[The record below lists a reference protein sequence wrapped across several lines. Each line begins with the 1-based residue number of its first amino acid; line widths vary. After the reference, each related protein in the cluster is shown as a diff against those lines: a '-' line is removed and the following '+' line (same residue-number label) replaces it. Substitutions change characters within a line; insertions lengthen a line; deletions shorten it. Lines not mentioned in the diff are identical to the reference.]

1 MARLRLTPRTIAWAL
16 LAAGLALAAAVPDGP
31 PLPRRS
37 HDGFIIL
44 AGDFHVH
51 SFPGDGSLPP
61 WEIAREARRRGL
73 DVVALTNHNSL
84 LSSRLAGLLPSTSG
98 AALLIPSQELTA
110 AGYHMGAIGVSSP
123 VPWRQPATAAAA
135 EIRARG
141 GVSIAVHPSGR
152 YARSFDDAIGAL
164 DGIEAAHP
172 LMHVV
177 ASGRRDMEAFYRR
190 ATASRPSIAV
200 IGSTDFHYFAPVGLA
215 RTYLFARDAS
225 QEAVL
230 DAIRRGATVACD
242 GLGKTYGTA
251 ARVAV
256 VADDCRRAATAPPAG
271 SGTADTIA
279 TVCTWLGAVALVLAG
294 SFERRTD
301 LC

>member
-1 MARLRLTPRTIAWAL
+1 MARLTPAPRTIAWML
-16 LAAGLALAAAVPDGP
+16 LAIGLVVAAAAPEAP
-31 PLPRRS
+31 PLPRRA
-37 HDGFIIL
+37 HGTLVVL

-84 LSSRLAGLLPSTSG
+84 LSSRLARLLPSPSAG
-98 AALLIPSQELTA
+98 ALLIPSQELTA
-110 AGYHMGAIGVSSP
+110 AGYHMGAIGVP
-123 VPWRQPATAAAA
+123 APIAWRQPAASAAA

-141 GVSIAVHPSGR
+141 GVAIAFHPAGPH
-152 YARSFDDAIGAL
+152 ATSFDEALDVL

-172 LMHVV
+172 LIHVFEE
-177 ASGRRDMEAFYRR
+177 GRRDMEAFYHR
-190 ATASRPSIAV
+190 AKARRPSIAA
-200 IGSTDFHYFAPVGLA
+200 IGSTDFHHFAPVGLA
-215 RTYLFARDAS
+215 RTYLFAHDAS
-225 QEAVL
+225 QGAVL

-242 GLGKTYGTA
+242 GRGKTYGPA
-251 ARVAV
+251 DLVAV

-271 SGTADTIA
+271 SGAADTIA
-279 TVCTWLGAVALVLAG
+279 TVCTWLGALSLVLAG